1 MVNAIRG
8 ATTVDENTEQEILEA
23 TSELLKAML
32 EQNGIET
39 EDIISVIFSVT
50 TDLNAA
56 FPAVAARRMGWTET
70 ALMCTYEIDVPG
82 SLRKCIRVMMHIRT
96 EKRSRELKFVYLKA
110 ARQLRPDLFEEN
122 RQTGG

>member
-96 EKRSRELKFVYLKA
+96 EKKSRELKFVYLKA

>member
-23 TSELLKAML
+23 TSELLRAML

-96 EKRSRELKFVYLKA
+96 EKKSRELKFVYLKA

-122 RQTGG
+122 QQTGG